1 MAVINALDSYQVA
14 ALKKARF
21 SKMADSGKIYA
32 EIPLCAGVWAE
43 GRTRQEAMSE
53 LESVLSAW
61 IETRLELG
69 QSLPAVN

>member
-14 ALKKARF
+14 ALKQARF
-21 SKMADSGKIYA
+21 SKIEDSGLIYA
-32 EIPLCAGVWAE
+32 EIPVCAGVWAE
-43 GRTRQEAMSE
+43 GRTKQEAMGE
-53 LESVLSAW
+53 LESVLAAW